1 MSPGTR
7 LCNAKTGPC
16 GPGALW
22 VKQVTNGLLPRAD
35 MLTFSDT
42 DHPGA
47 RFAGRRDDAF
57 RLAGD
62 ALREEAGYD
71 PARWPHRGWPDG
83 S

>member
-1 MSPGTR
+1 
-7 LCNAKTGPC
+7 
-16 GPGALW
+16 
-22 VKQVTNGLLPRAD
+22 